1 MLSRASAVTVSKF
14 FKNFY
19 LRALH
24 LHFALGTANVV
35 VVLKWVLNLVG
46 IIGIDEYM
54 ESFGY
59 STWQRVSIQKISDLI
74 SNLLI

>member
-1 MLSRASAVTVSKF
+1 M
-14 FKNFY
+14 
-19 LRALH
+19 
-24 LHFALGTANVV
+24 HFALGTANVV